1 MRFAAVDI
9 GSNAVRLLFCQVS
22 SDRNGLVIKK
32 ISLVRLPIRLGEDVF
47 VKGSISEVNISKLS
61 KALQAFKLLSDVYDI
76 LDYRVCATSA
86 MREAENSIAVVE
98 IIKKETAVKIEVVKG
113 EEEAQLIFD
122 TNLTEK
128 LDQNKT
134 YMYIDVGGGSTEI
147 TIFLNQKKLAS
158 KSFKIGTIRLKNK
171 LVSNTLWDDMTDW
184 MKDSK
189 EKFNPEIAIGT
200 GGNINTLY
208 KLCRLDNNA
217 ILKYKQLKKISQTLK
232 KYSIEER
239 MERFELRPD
248 RADVITHASN
258 IYIEAM
264 KTFEIKRMIVPKI
277 GVADGIIYQ
286 LYKKKLKKKK

>member
-76 LDYRVCATSA
+76 VDYRVCATSA

-98 IIKKETAVKIEVVKG
+98 RIKKETAVKIEVVKG

-128 LDQNKT
+128 LDKNKT

-147 TIFLNQKKLAS
+147 TIFSNQKKLAS
-158 KSFKIGTIRLKNK
+158 KSFKIGTIRLKNNV
-171 LVSNTLWDDMTDW
+171 VSNTLWDNMTAW

-277 GVADGIIYQ
+277 GVADGVIYQ
-286 LYKKKLKKKK
+286 LWKKSKL